1 MLQQSEVEVSKGER
15 IVTIAVVE
23 LVHLLSVDLWPQIF
37 ADKLDLLLGL
47 HRLAIA
53 IIQQL
58 LDHALSEYFDVA
70 TSQLP
75 TELTARQLLLNQ
87 RFGLILE
94 QVVQV

>member
-58 LDHALSEYFDVA
+58 LDHALSEYFDVP

>member
-1 MLQQSEVEVSKGER
+1 MLQQSEVEVSKGEG

-58 LDHALSEYFDVA
+58 LDHALSEYFDVP